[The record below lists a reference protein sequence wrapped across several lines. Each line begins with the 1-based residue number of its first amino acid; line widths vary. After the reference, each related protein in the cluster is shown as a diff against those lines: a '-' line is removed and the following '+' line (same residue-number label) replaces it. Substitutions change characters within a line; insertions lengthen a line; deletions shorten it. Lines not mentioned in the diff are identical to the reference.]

1 MDALSAPDRIKLEA
15 ARSIREDFLHQD
27 AFHEVD
33 TYTPLKKQHLMML
46 LILAYYDLAL
56 DALNQGAGVNSLVS
70 LPVREQIGRYK
81 YTVIEKV
88 DEEYKAILEKLEE
101 QINEQIDKGGEL

>member
-1 MDALSAPDRIKLEA
+1 LRMFDSY
-15 ARSIREDFLHQD
+15 RSPF
-27 AFHEVD
+27 
-33 TYTPLKKQHLMML
+33 L

-56 DALNQGAGVNSLVS
+56 DALKQGAEVNALVS

-81 YTVIEKV
+81 YTVSEKV
-88 DEEYKAILEKLEE
+88 DEEYKAILETLEQ